1 MTVRTLVF
9 WSHLIAGALAGL
21 VILVMTT
28 TGTLLMF
35 ERQLIAWSDSGY
47 RSVPPFTTA
56 SRLPISTLVASLE
69 AAAPR
74 AAVTAIAIAAAPD
87 APVAFTAGGRTLYA
101 DAYSGAVLGEGS
113 ATTRR
118 AMRELRTWHRWLGAT
133 GEARSVGKAFTGG
146 ATVLFAFIVA
156 SGAYLWIPRAWT
168 KARVR
173 MALLFKA
180 GLHGKARDFNWHH
193 VVGIWSCV
201 PLFVLA
207 VSAWPISFAWA
218 NAAIYRAFGEP
229 VPAGRGGGAPPA
241 GERARSERAA
251 AIEQERAR
259 SPRRAA
265 TPRSVTANGL
275 DALLARAERQERNWR
290 TITLRWPESPAAP
303 VQFAIDRGDGG
314 QPHLRSTLTLTRAGE
329 VAAYETFASQTRGRR
344 VRALLRFA
352 HTGEV
357 AGLPG
362 QVIAGAASA
371 GGALLVWTGLA
382 LTFRRFRRWLS
393 RRDRDAAA
401 ASVPVERASHRSSG
415 FRA

>member
-1 MTVRTLVF
+1 MTLRTLVF
-9 WSHLIAGALAGL
+9 WPHLIAGALAGL

-35 ERQLIAWSDSGY
+35 ERQLIAWSDSSY
-47 RSVPPFTTA
+47 RSVPPQGA
-56 SRLPISTLVASLE
+56 SRLPISTLLASLQ
-69 AAAPR
+69 AAEPGAE
-74 AAVTAIAIAAAPD
+74 VTAIAIAADPEAPI
-87 APVAFTAGGRTLYA
+87 AFTAGGRTLYA

-113 ATTRR
+113 VTTRR
-118 AMRELRTWHRWLGAT
+118 VMRELRNSHRWLGAT
-133 GEARSVGKAFTGG
+133 GDGRSVGKAFTGG

-173 MALLFKA
+173 MALLFKG
-180 GLHGKARDFNWHH
+180 GLRGKARDFNWHH

-229 VPAGRGGGAPPA
+229 VPVGRGGAVA
-241 GERARSERAA
+241 AARERTESGRAA
-251 AIEQERAR
+251 AAGRETAR

-265 TPRSVTANGL
+265 APRASVAADGL
-275 DALLARAERQERNWR
+275 DPLLARAERQERDWR
-290 TITLRWPESPAAP
+290 TITLRWPDSPRAP

-314 QPHLRSTLTLTRAGE
+314 QPHLRSTLTLTRAGD
-329 VAAYETFASQTRGRR
+329 VAAYETFASQTPGRR
-344 VRALLRFA
+344 VRTLLRFA

-362 QVIAGAASA
+362 QLIAGTASA

-382 LTFRRFRRWLS
+382 LTFRRFRSWLS

-401 ASVPVERASHRSSG
+401 ATYPANESA
-415 FRA
+415 A